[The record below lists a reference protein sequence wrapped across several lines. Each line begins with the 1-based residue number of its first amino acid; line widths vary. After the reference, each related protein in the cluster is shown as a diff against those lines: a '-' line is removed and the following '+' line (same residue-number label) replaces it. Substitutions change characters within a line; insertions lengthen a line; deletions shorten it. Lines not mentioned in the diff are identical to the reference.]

1 MGEHFFFCLVKTLQL
16 SLAICAGVTHCVY
29 IYVCSHPTLTTND
42 IREEIFDATGRL
54 KLYFAPSSCYSPP
67 QKGKKNEIEMFYFY
81 SCLNKGAL
89 PGSQCSGDKPGCFS
103 RELGAE
109 APQAR
114 MEEGT
119 LSAHPIL
126 AGFSK
131 YKG

>member
-1 MGEHFFFCLVKTLQL
+1 M
-16 SLAICAGVTHCVY
+16 
-29 IYVCSHPTLTTND
+29 TTND

-54 KLYFAPSSCYSPP
+54 KLYFVPSSCYGPP
-67 QKGKKNEIEMFYFY
+67 QKGKKNQIEMFYFY

-114 MEEGT
+114 MEEVT

-131 YKG
+131 YKGRGWNLDRERVISVFCAVCVNEGLYI